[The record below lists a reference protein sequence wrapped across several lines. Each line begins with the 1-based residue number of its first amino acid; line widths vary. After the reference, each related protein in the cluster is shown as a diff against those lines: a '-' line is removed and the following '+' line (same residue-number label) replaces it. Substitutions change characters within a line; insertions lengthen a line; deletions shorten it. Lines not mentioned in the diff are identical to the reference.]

1 MGSGNSYKKLFSTT
15 MILAIGSFSSK
26 VLVFLLVPFYTRVLS
41 QSEYGTANL
50 ITQACNLLMPLVS
63 AGIANAVI
71 RFALQKGSNKKGIFS
86 MGLVTVLCG
95 GGVLL

>member
-50 ITQACNLLMPLVS
+50 ITQAYNLSDITAAEAIKIFFLHGSFRLYVQPFS
-63 AGIANAVI
+63 AGN
-71 RFALQKGSNKKGIFS
+71 Q
-86 MGLVTVLCG
+86 
-95 GGVLL
+95 